1 MPKVSVRSI
10 QGKQLMGTARQHAV
24 IFDQPSEKGGTDLG
38 FTPTELFLFAL
49 GSCLS
54 YNMLAYGQRNGMKI
68 DRLQVELVDEVSK
81 SPERI
86 SKVTAQINIS
96 GELGEEEVSRLL
108 RSAKGCKIHNTL
120 SAVPEIEVAIQKM

>member
-1 MPKVSVRSI
+1 MPKVNI
-10 QGKQLMGTARQHAV
+10 QHIRDKQLMGTARQHAV

-49 GSCLS
+49 GSCMS
-54 YNMLAYGQRNGMKI
+54 YNMLAYGQRNGLKI
-68 DRLQVELVDEVSK
+68 NGLQVELVDEVSK

-96 GELGEEEVSRLL
+96 GELTGEEVSRLL

-120 SAVPEIEVAIQKM
+120 CAVPEIDVKMQRM

>member
-1 MPKVSVRSI
+1 MPKVGVRHI
-10 QGKQLMGTARQHAV
+10 REKELMGVARQHAV

-49 GSCLS
+49 GSCMT

-68 DRLQVELVDEVSK
+68 DGLQVELSDEVSK

-86 SKVTAQINIS
+86 SKVIAQISIS
-96 GELGEEEVSRLL
+96 GELSAEELNRLL

-120 SAVPEIEVAIQKM
+120 SAVPQIDLTIQKM